1 MPVLSL
7 SFMPVLVVFSSCPA
21 HCMWFLVEKLLLIGV
36 FAQVPLCSCC
46 HIVLIQHGFFCC
58 SIYDCHFHASLVR
71 QTYAAYILNCAM
83 LQTPHSG
90 HLHSR
95 CSARTLKPCQ
105 LLCAM
110 LQKPLRRFLRVALL
124 IPLFAGC
131 FYTKDNENTHVQNV
145 FRTLARLL
153 GCLLLFFFANV
164 LKTLV
169 AKIMAS
175 HFHKEAHFEKMQE
188 ALQKVCAMEG
198 IGVQALLCC
207 AVLC

>member
-1 MPVLSL
+1 MVPFVAAYMTAT
-7 SFMPVLVVFSSCPA
+7 FMPAWYGCLA
-21 HCMWFLVEKLLLIGV
+21 EI
-36 FAQVPLCSCC
+36 
-46 HIVLIQHGFFCC
+46 
-58 SIYDCHFHASLVR
+58 
-71 QTYAAYILNCAM
+71 YAACTLNCAV
-83 LQTPHSG
+83 LQTPHNG
-90 HLHSR
+90 HPHSR
-95 CSARTLKPCQ
+95 CSAGNLKPCQ

-124 IPLFAGC
+124 IPLFVGC
-131 FYTKDNENTHVQNV
+131 FYTKDNENTHVKNV

-198 IGVQALLCC
+198 TGVQALLCC
-207 AVLC
+207 AVLCCAVLCCAVLC

>member
-1 MPVLSL
+1 
-7 SFMPVLVVFSSCPA
+7 
-21 HCMWFLVEKLLLIGV
+21 
-36 FAQVPLCSCC
+36 
-46 HIVLIQHGFFCC
+46 
-58 SIYDCHFHASLVR
+58 
-71 QTYAAYILNCAM
+71 
-83 LQTPHSG
+83 
-90 HLHSR
+90 
-95 CSARTLKPCQ
+95 
-105 LLCAM
+105 M

-124 IPLFAGC
+124 IPLFVGC
-131 FYTKDNENTHVQNV
+131 FYTKDNENTHVKNV

-198 IGVQALLCC
+198 PGVQALLCC
-207 AVLC
+207 AVLCWAGHWKAAAVRCCAMLYQAGRAVEGALLCTLRCLDSLLEAMCSMINVLLDCMLQHMQLCNVLEADCALCSNLS

>member
-1 MPVLSL
+1 
-7 SFMPVLVVFSSCPA
+7 
-21 HCMWFLVEKLLLIGV
+21 
-36 FAQVPLCSCC
+36 
-46 HIVLIQHGFFCC
+46 
-58 SIYDCHFHASLVR
+58 
-71 QTYAAYILNCAM
+71 
-83 LQTPHSG
+83 
-90 HLHSR
+90 
-95 CSARTLKPCQ
+95 
-105 LLCAM
+105 M

-124 IPLFAGC
+124 IPLFVGC
-131 FYTKDNENTHVQNV
+131 FYTKDNENTHVKNV

-198 IGVQALLCC
+198 IGVLCCAMLGRAVESCIAVLCCAVFCC
-207 AVLC
+207 AVLCQTGQWKAAFCAHSGV